1 MSVTA
6 KKGRTFTQYY
16 KNEKPLTVDEVLTFP
31 CVAIPQMSI
40 IEEDAEYYEIRSEYS
55 QEDGETLVA
64 TYLPY
69 FNQDGKLTG
78 YKRRDWT
85 KDKEEHGH
93 FTVVGVVRVNSKL
106 FGQQKCKTNKKKR
119 LYYAEGEGDV
129 VAIRR
134 GILNSLKGTDYE
146 GIETM
151 IPNVVGL
158 NCGAGNAAQSTLHN
172 EDFLRSFKEIACLM
186 DNDCATE
193 LESSK
198 GVKKGAEATEEIAS
212 TLLADNFFVVEFPE
226 KVKDPREWL
235 KVDPEGFAKKI
246 TWELKKFSPEKIM
259 GLDEV
264 DVKSLRKKKKNGI
277 PLRNLKKLQ
286 ELTKSPIKG
295 ELWTLTAPSGAGKST
310 IARDIEF
317 DIANYLMY
325 GLSETEHFQ
334 ESEFKTCNDGNFRL
348 SDFEEDEKI
357 GIIRLEEDYEETVN
371 SLYAMD
377 LGIEAKSF
385 NEDPEEYLTEEEH
398 ENLHNKWKAKGVL
411 KILDH
416 FGSMKIDLLIS
427 KLKQMVAFG
436 CKWFII
442 DHFSM
447 LVSGLRSGNDVK
459 ELDIIMTEL
468 AAFCKQYGV
477 FILGVSHI
485 SRKKIDPPKDKDGNT
500 LAFFLPVRKEDMRGS
515 AALEQLSWVVIML
528 EPEELPNRSRGRVRL
543 VVGKNRRGKKLGY
556 ADVLWQNTDGTYSDA
571 SEWEVEGLNY
581 TLNGEVM
588 HSFGEDV
595 PLPSK
600 SIMAGKNEEAR
611 KSSTEDL
618 LEDSP
623 DAEKVEIED
632 PEEDEPF

>member
-6 KKGRTFTQYY
+6 KKGRTFTPYY
-16 KNEKPLTVDEVLTFP
+16 RNEKPLTVEEVNTFP
-31 CVAIPQMSI
+31 CVGVPQMDLI
-40 IEEDAEYYEIRSEYS
+40 QEDAEYYNIRSEYS
-55 QEDGETLVA
+55 QEDGESLVA
-64 TYLPY
+64 TYLPAY
-69 FNQDGKLTG
+69 NQEGKLTG

-85 KDKEEHGH
+85 KDKEETGH

-106 FGQQKCKTNKKKR
+106 FGQQQCKPNPKRR
-119 LYYAEGEGDV
+119 LYYVEGEGDV
-129 VAIRR
+129 FATRR
-134 GILNSLKGTDYE
+134 ALINSLKGTQYE
-146 GIETM
+146 GIEAM
-151 IPNVVGL
+151 NPQVVGL

-172 EDFLRSFKEIACLM
+172 EEFIRSYKEIACIM
-186 DNDCATE
+186 DNDCATDME
-193 LESSK
+193 RIK
-198 GVKKGAEATEEIAS
+198 GVKKGKEATEDIAS
-212 TLLADNFFVVEFPE
+212 TLLAENFFVVEYPD
-226 KVKDPREWL
+226 KIKDPREWF
-235 KVDPEGFAKKI
+235 KKDPDGFAKKI
-246 TWELKKFSPEKIM
+246 TWQLKKFSPEKIL
-259 GLDEV
+259 GLEEV
-264 DVKSLRKKKKNGI
+264 DIKSLRKKKKNGI

-286 ELTKSPIKG
+286 EITKSPIKG

-325 GLSETEHFQ
+325 GLLEKEHFQ
-334 ESEFKTCNDGNFRL
+334 DNEIVECKDGMYRL
-348 SDFEEDEKI
+348 ADFEEDEKI

-385 NEDPEEYLTEEEH
+385 NEDPEVYLTEEEH
-398 ENLHNKWKAKGVL
+398 DAVHQKWSEKGIL

-416 FGSMKIDLLIS
+416 FGSMKIDMLIA

-485 SRKKIDPPKDKDGNT
+485 SRKKIDPPKDSDGNP

-556 ADVLWQNTDGTYSDA
+556 ADVLWQNEDGSYSDA
-571 SEWEVEGLNY
+571 SEWEVVGECY
-581 TLNGEVM
+581 TLNGETM
-588 HSFGEDV
+588 HCFGEEV
-595 PLPSK
+595 SAPAPRRLEKKEPK
-600 SIMAGKNEEAR
+600 KEEV
-611 KSSTEDL
+611 KTKITHEPEQLEGFED
-618 LEDSP
+618 
-623 DAEKVEIED
+623 
-632 PEEDEPF
+632 DEPF

>member
-6 KKGRTFTQYY
+6 KKGKTFTQYY
-16 KNEKPLTVDEVLTFP
+16 RNEKPLTVDEVKTFP
-31 CVAIPQMSI
+31 CVAVPQMDI
-40 IEEDAEYYEIRSEYS
+40 IEVDAEFYEIRSEYS

-69 FNQDGKLTG
+69 YNQEGKLTG

-93 FTVVGVVRVNSKL
+93 FTAVGVVKVNSKL
-106 FGQQKCKTNKKKR
+106 FGQHKCKVNKKGR

-129 VAIRR
+129 VATRR
-134 GILNSLKGTDYE
+134 AILDSLKGTKYE
-146 GIETM
+146 GVEVM
-151 IPNVVGL
+151 EPNVVGL
-158 NCGAGNAAQSTLHN
+158 NCGAGNAGQSTLHN
-172 EDFLRSFKEIACLM
+172 EDFLRSYKEICSLM

-193 LESSK
+193 LERSK
-198 GVKKGAEATEEIAS
+198 GIKKGAEATEEIAS

-226 KVKDPREWL
+226 KIKDPRGWF
-235 KVDPEGFAKKI
+235 KSDPEGFAKKI

-259 GLDEV
+259 GLEEV

-334 ESEFKTCNDGNFRL
+334 ENEFTLCKDGKPRL
-348 SDFEEDEKI
+348 SDFEEDEKL

-385 NEDPEEYLTEEEH
+385 NEDPEKYLTEEEH
-398 ENLHNKWKAKGVL
+398 ENLHKKWSEKGVL

-485 SRKKIDPPKDKDGNT
+485 SRKKIDPPKDKEGNS

-556 ADVLWQNTDGTYSDA
+556 ADVLWQNEDGTYTDA
-571 SEWEVEGLNY
+571 SEWEVDGY
-581 TLNGEVM
+581 CYVHNGETM
-588 HSFGEDV
+588 HCFNDV
-595 PLPSK
+595 EIPVPNSL
-600 SIMAGKNEEAR
+600 
-611 KSSTEDL
+611 
-618 LEDSP
+618 
-623 DAEKVEIED
+623 AEKNKQSREVTEELPVEPLNE
-632 PEEDEPF
+632 PEKVIDTDEDEPF

>member
-1 MSVTA
+1 MSVSA
-6 KKGRTFTQYY
+6 KKGRTFVPYY
-16 KNEKPLTVDEVLTFP
+16 RNEKPLTVEEVKTFP
-31 CVAIPQMSI
+31 CVDVPQMDI
-40 IEEDAEYYEIRSEYS
+40 IQEDATYYGIRSEYS
-55 QEDGETLVA
+55 QEDGSTLVA
-64 TYLPY
+64 TYLPAY
-69 FNQDGKLTG
+69 NQDGKLTG

-85 KDKEEHGH
+85 KDKEEYGH
-93 FTVVGVVRVNSKL
+93 FTVVGVVKVNSKL
-106 FGQQKCKTNKKKR
+106 FGQQQCKPHPKR
-119 LYYAEGEGDV
+119 RIYYAEGEGDV

-134 GILNSLKGTDYE
+134 ALVNSLKGTQYE
-146 GIETM
+146 GVEAM
-151 IPNVVGL
+151 EPQVVGL

-172 EDFLRSFKEIACLM
+172 EDFLRVYKEIGCLM

-193 LESSK
+193 MERLK
-198 GVKKGAEATEEIAS
+198 GIKKGAEATEDIAA
-212 TLLADNFFVVEFPE
+212 TLLSDNFFVVEYPE
-226 KVKDPREWL
+226 KIKDPREWF
-235 KVDPEGFAKKI
+235 KSDPSGFAKKI
-246 TWELKKFSPEKIM
+246 TWNLKKFSPEKIV
-259 GLDEV
+259 GLEDIEV
-264 DVKSLRKKKKNGI
+264 SSLRKKKKNGI

-286 ELTKSPIKG
+286 EITKSPIKG
-295 ELWTLTAPSGAGKST
+295 ELWTLCAPSGAGKST

-325 GLSETEHFQ
+325 GLKETSHFQ
-334 ESEFKTCNDGNFRL
+334 ENEFKECEDGNFRL
-348 SDFEEDEKI
+348 VDFDEEEKI
-357 GIIRLEEDYEETVN
+357 GIIRLEEDFEETVN

-377 LGIEAKSF
+377 MGIEAKSF
-385 NEDPEEYLTEEEH
+385 NEDPEQYLTEDEH
-398 ENLHNKWKAKGVL
+398 DKVHKRWMDKGIL

-416 FGSMKIDLLIS
+416 FGSMKIDTLIA

-485 SRKKIDPPKDKDGNT
+485 SRKKIDPPKDNEGNP

-556 ADVLWQNTDGTYSDA
+556 ADVLWQNEDGSYSDA
-571 SEWEVEGLNY
+571 SEWDIDGNCY
-581 TLNGEVM
+581 ICKGETV
-588 HSFGEDV
+588 HCFGE
-595 PLPSK
+595 P
-600 SIMAGKNEEAR
+600 
-611 KSSTEDL
+611 
-618 LEDSP
+618 
-623 DAEKVEIED
+623 VEIPLIERVPTSTRED
-632 PEEDEPF
+632 APIETIEISEQSGLVDDKQDDEPF